1 MKEAAERQRDAIF
14 QKLAKEE
21 EERRLASESLEKMR
35 NDLHVEEQ
43 EEKAR
48 RQEAAEYHK
57 KIQQKEEL

>member
-14 QKLAKEE
+14 AKLAAEE
-21 EERRLASESLEKMR
+21 EQRRMASESLEKMR

-48 RQEAAEYHK
+48 R
-57 KIQQKEEL
+57 

>member
-48 RQEAAEYHK
+48 R
-57 KIQQKEEL
+57 